1 MLHSLDLARPS
12 QIINGYSQEVPEIR
26 DKTIESVTPPR
37 SLPKAAR
44 RTSAR
49 DLSSRRNCNHR
60 GFKDRSVTGPR
71 EGQSRDREGG
81 HRDCYRGRAGRHV
94 R

>member
-49 DLSSRRNCNHR
+49 DLSSR
-60 GFKDRSVTGPR
+60 
-71 EGQSRDREGG
+71 
-81 HRDCYRGRAGRHV
+81 
-94 R
+94 